1 MIDGVIACIPVQV
14 RVARGGVYRVAL
26 EPAGGAGV
34 IRTSADM
41 VEPRVC
47 KAVPLVAIRCVPSK
61 RLRNC
66 AVGRVRVSKKS

>member
-41 VEPRVC
+41 VETRVR
-47 KAVPLVAIRCVPSK
+47 KAVQCLCST
-61 RLRNC
+61 
-66 AVGRVRVSKKS
+66 S